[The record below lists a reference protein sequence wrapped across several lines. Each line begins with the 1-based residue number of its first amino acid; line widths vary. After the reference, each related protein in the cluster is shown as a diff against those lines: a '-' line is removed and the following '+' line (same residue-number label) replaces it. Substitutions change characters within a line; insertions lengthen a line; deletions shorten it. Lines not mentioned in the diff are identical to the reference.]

1 MRSRIIHPLQPSKR
15 LSLLSIF
22 SLPCLILAGAAFA
35 LTPATQPAFAI
46 GSSVGLGT
54 TSSYSVLAGQ
64 TVTNTGPSTLS
75 GSAGVHPGTA
85 VVGFPPGKVGGVIHA
100 ADAQAL
106 QAKADL
112 KTAYD
117 DAAGQA
123 ANATVGAQLGGRTLV
138 PGVYKAPSSTQL
150 TGSLTL
156 DAKGDPGAV
165 FIFQVGAGLT
175 TASSSRVVLLNDAQS
190 CHVFWQVGTSATLG
204 SSTRFVGTI
213 MALTS
218 ISLKTGARIE
228 GRALARN
235 GSVTLDNNVLTDTK
249 CATTPTTKPS
259 SAASTSNAKPTSTAK
274 PSTAKP
280 TSAQSATV
288 KATAKAPSKP
298 SASTPVTSNRN
309 TPRGLAFTGGG
320 LPVRLIGIAVGAV
333 LIGLTLVLITR
344 RRRIN

>member
-1 MRSRIIHPLQPSKR
+1 MRSRIIHPLQPSRR
-15 LSLLSIF
+15 LSLLSLF
-22 SLPCLILAGAAFA
+22 SLPCLILAGATFA
-35 LTPATQPAFAI
+35 LAPATQPAFAV
-46 GSSVGLGT
+46 GSPVGLGT
-54 TSSYSVLAGQ
+54 TGSYSVLAGQ

-75 GSAGVHPGTA
+75 GSAGVHPGSG

-123 ANATVGAQLGGRTLV
+123 ADATVGAQLGGRTLV
-138 PGVYKAPSSTQL
+138 PGVYKAPSSTAL

-156 DAKGDPGAV
+156 DAKGDPDAV
-165 FIFQVGAGLT
+165 FIFQIGAGLT

-204 SSTRFVGTI
+204 TSTRFVGTL

-249 CATTPTTKPS
+249 CATTPTTRPNS
-259 SAASTSNAKPTSTAK
+259 PAPTSTGKSTSTAK
-274 PSTAKP
+274 PGSTATP
-280 TSAQSATV
+280 SSTARTTAA
-288 KATAKAPSKP
+288 KATHKAS
-298 SASTPVTSNRN
+298 STVAAVTSNGDTTGN
-309 TPRGLAFTGGG
+309 LAYTGGG
-320 LPVRLIGIAVGAV
+320 LSGPLIGIAIGTALVG
-333 LIGLTLVLITR
+333 LVLVLYTR
-344 RRRIN
+344 RRRTS

>member
-1 MRSRIIHPLQPSKR
+1 MRSRIIHPLQPSAR
-15 LSLLSIF
+15 PSLLSLLS
-22 SLPCLILAGAAFA
+22 LPSLILAGAAFA

-54 TSSYSVLAGQ
+54 TASYSVLAGQ

-85 VVGFPPGKVGGVIHA
+85 VVGFPPGKVGGIIHA

-123 ANATVGAQLGGRTLV
+123 ADATVGAQLGGRTLV
-138 PGVYKAPSSTQL
+138 PGVYKAPSSTKI

-156 DAKGDPGAV
+156 DAKGDPDAV
-165 FIFQVGAGLT
+165 FVFQIGSGLT

-204 SSTRFVGTI
+204 TSTRFVGTI

-235 GSVTLDNNVLTDTK
+235 GSVTLDNNVLTETK
-249 CATTPTTKPS
+249 CATSPTTKPS
-259 SAASTSNAKPTSTAK
+259 GAASTSTATPTSTTKA
-274 PSTAKP
+274 TA
-280 TSAQSATV
+280 TQSATV
-288 KATAKAPSKP
+288 KATHKASSTP
-298 SASTPVTSNRN
+298 SATAPVSPSGN
-309 TPRGLAFTGGG
+309 TPGGLAFTGGG
-320 LPVRLIGIAVGAV
+320 LPVPLIGIAAGAV
-333 LIGLTLVLITR
+333 LMGLTLVLITR

>member
-1 MRSRIIHPLQPSKR
+1 MRSRVIHPLLPSKR
-15 LSLLSIF
+15 LPLLSLV

-46 GSSVGLGT
+46 GSSIGLGT
-54 TSSYSVLAGQ
+54 ASSYSVLAGQ

-106 QAKADL
+106 QAKADV

-123 ANATVGAQLGGRTLV
+123 ADATVGAQLGGRTLV
-138 PGVYKAPSSTQL
+138 PGVYKAPSSTKI

-165 FIFQVGAGLT
+165 FIFQIGSGLT
-175 TASSSRVVLLNDAQS
+175 TASSSRVVLVNDAQS

-204 SSTRFVGTI
+204 TSTRFVGTI

-259 SAASTSNAKPTSTAK
+259 SAAPTSTAK
-274 PSTAKP
+274 PTA
-280 TSAQSATV
+280 THSATV
-288 KATAKAPSKP
+288 KATHNAS
-298 SASTPVTSNRN
+298 STPSSTAPFSPSGN
-309 TPRGLAFTGGG
+309 TPGGLAFTGGG
-320 LPVRLIGIAVGAV
+320 VSGPIIGIAIGTM

-344 RRRIN
+344 RRRTN